1 MTKKII
7 LSAMR
12 SCCLSVLIACLL
24 VVPPA
29 QGSSSLAEL
38 RKSYVEADKL
48 LNRERAGQWLKL
60 RPKLENY
67 PLYPYLRLKEIRVTQ
82 SQFTNSEISQIIS
95 EMEIPIPRR
104 FKSWWLNRLI
114 ARNDWDLISL
124 YYGNSPNVKVQCIH
138 TQALVNTEQYEMAGP
153 AIRKLWLVGHSQDKQ
168 CDKVFEFALKKGVI
182 DDDLIW
188 QRILLTKATGKQS
201 MTKYLDGLLRSQVL
215 RDWVTQLNFRGSHPQ
230 TNIERNLLKWSQSKY
245 GQDVIHYQITRLAKR
260 DLSNT
265 AAFWQ
270 RLKIAYPE
278 TIAELPQVEKTLAKR
293 LAWKQHQDAYE
304 WLSGLPE
311 TYRDK
316 SILHLMMRSAL
327 AAENW
332 DGVLSTSIRLMFDQE
347 ENRSEWKFWQAR
359 ALYETGNEANAKQ
372 LWSEIAPE
380 HSYYGFLS
388 ADHLN
393 LDYSIDGLVGQ
404 VALSQAADVAI
415 AVPGVQRI
423 REWLALSKPYNARR
437 ELNQLKDTQPKE
449 FWLHAAI
456 LFNAWKWHDGAI
468 QAINRSGQYASFEL
482 DISHPSPFIETV
494 RRESL
499 RYGVPEHWI
508 YAIMRQESFF
518 IHDISSGAGAIGL
531 MQLLP
536 ITARQTARRQG
547 LKRPSRG
554 DLTRASLNIRLG
566 VAYFKQLLDST
577 NGNPVFAL
585 AGYNAGPRNSRLWQ
599 NSSRVSDPAIWVE
612 TIPFT
617 ETRNY
622 LKKILFNFVIY
633 ESIHSSSYVRL
644 RHYLPVSETQQAT
657 STK

>member
-1 MTKKII
+1 MSKKNI

-12 SCCLSVLIACLL
+12 SCCLSVFIACLL
-24 VVPPA
+24 VVLPA
-29 QGSSSLAEL
+29 QGSSSLVEL

-48 LNRERAGQWLKL
+48 LNRERAGQWFKL

-95 EMEIPIPRR
+95 EMEIPIPSR

-124 YYGNSPNVKVQCIH
+124 HYGNSSNAELQCIH
-138 TQALVNTEQYEMAGP
+138 TQALIKTKQYEKAGP
-153 AIRKLWLVGHSQDKQ
+153 AIRRLWLVGHSQVKQ

-188 QRILLTKATGKQS
+188 QRILLTKASGRQS
-201 MTKYLDGLLRSQVL
+201 MTKYLDGLLRSQDL
-215 RDWVTQLNFRGSHPQ
+215 RNWVTQLNVRGSHPQ
-230 TNIERNLLKWSQSKY
+230 TTIERNLSKWSQSEY
-245 GQDVIHYQITRLAKR
+245 GQNVIHYQITRLAKR

-265 AAFWQ
+265 VAFWQ
-270 RLKIAYPE
+270 RLRIAYPE
-278 TIAELPQVEKTLAKR
+278 TIVELPQVEKTLAKR
-293 LAWKQHQDAYE
+293 LAWRRHQDAFE
-304 WLSGLPE
+304 WLSDLPE
-311 TYRDK
+311 KYRDK
-316 SILHLMMRSAL
+316 SIRHLMMRSAL
-327 AAENW
+327 GSENW
-332 DGVLSTSIRLMFDQE
+332 DGVLSTIRLMSEQE
-347 ENRSEWKFWQAR
+347 ANRSEWKFWQAR
-359 ALYETGNEANAKQ
+359 ALYETGDETNAKQ
-372 LWSEIAPE
+372 LWYEIAPE

-388 ADHLN
+388 ADRLN
-393 LDYSIDGLVGQ
+393 LDYSIDGLVAQ
-404 VALSQAADVAI
+404 VALSKAAEVAI
-415 AVPGVQRI
+415 EVAGVQRI

-437 ELNQLKDTQPKE
+437 ELNQLKETQPKE
-449 FWLHAAI
+449 FWFHAAI

-468 QAINRSGQYASFEL
+468 QAISRSGQYASFEL
-482 DISHPSPFIETV
+482 DVSHPSPFIETV
-494 RRESL
+494 RRESV

-518 IHDISSGAGAIGL
+518 IPDISSSAGAVGL

-554 DLTRASLNIRLG
+554 DLTTASVNIRLG
-566 VAYFKQLLDST
+566 VAYFKQLLDSM

-599 NSSRVSDPAIWVE
+599 NASRISDPAIWVD

-633 ESIHSSSYVRL
+633 ESIHSSNYVRL
-644 RHYLPVSETQQAT
+644 RHYLPVPETQQAS
-657 STK
+657 STE

>member
-1 MTKKII
+1 MSKKNI

-12 SCCLSVLIACLL
+12 SCCLSVFITCLL
-24 VVPPA
+24 VIPPA
-29 QGSSSLAEL
+29 QGSPSLAEL
-38 RKSYVEADKL
+38 RKSYIEADRL
-48 LNRERAGQWLKL
+48 LNRKRAGQWLKL
-60 RPKLENY
+60 SPKLENY

-95 EMEIPIPRR
+95 EMEIPIPNR

-124 YYGNSPNVKVQCIH
+124 HYGNSSNPELQCKH
-138 TQALVNTEQYEMAGP
+138 TQALIKTKQYEKAGP
-153 AIRKLWLVGHSQDKQ
+153 AIRRLWLVGHSQVKQ
-168 CDKVFEFALKKGVI
+168 CDMVFEFALKKGVI

-188 QRILLTKATGKQS
+188 QRILLSKASSRQS
-201 MTKYLDGLLRSQVL
+201 MTKYLDGLLRSQDL
-215 RDWVTQLNFRGSHPQ
+215 RNWVTQLNLTGSLPQ
-230 TNIERNLLKWSQSKY
+230 TRIERNLLKWSQSKY
-245 GQDVIHYQITRLAKR
+245 GQDVIHYQVTRLAKR

-265 AAFWQ
+265 ATFWQ

-293 LAWKQHQDAYE
+293 LAWRKHQDAFE
-304 WLSGLPE
+304 WLSDLPE
-311 TYRDK
+311 KYRDK
-316 SILHLMMRSAL
+316 SILSLMMRSAL

-332 DGVLSTSIRLMFDQE
+332 DGLLSTIGLMSEQE
-347 ENRSEWKFWQAR
+347 ANRSEWKFWQAR
-359 ALYETGNEANAKQ
+359 ALYETGDESTAKQ

-388 ADHLN
+388 ADCLN
-393 LDYSIDGLVGQ
+393 LDYSIDGLVAQ
-404 VALSQAADVAI
+404 VALSKAAEVTI
-415 AVPGVQRI
+415 AVAGVQRI

-456 LFNAWKWHDGAI
+456 LFNVWKWHDGAI
-468 QAINRSGQYASFEL
+468 QAISRSGQYASFEL
-482 DISHPSPFIETV
+482 DVSHPSPFIETV
-494 RRESL
+494 RRESV

-508 YAIMRQESFF
+508 YAIMRQESRF
-518 IHDISSGAGAIGL
+518 IHDISSSAGAVGL

-547 LKRPSRG
+547 LNRPSRG
-554 DLTRASLNIRLG
+554 DLTTASVNIRLG
-566 VAYFKQLLDST
+566 VAYFKQLLDSM

-585 AGYNAGPRNSRLWQ
+585 AGYNAGPRNLKLWQ

-644 RHYLPVSETQQAT
+644 RHYLPVPETQQAT

>member
-1 MTKKII
+1 MTKKNI

-12 SCCLSVLIACLL
+12 SCCLSVFIACLL

-29 QGSSSLAEL
+29 QGSSSLTEL
-38 RKSYVEADKL
+38 RKSYIEADRL
-48 LNRERAGQWLKL
+48 LNRKRVGQWLKL
-60 RPKLENY
+60 SPELENY

-95 EMEIPIPRR
+95 EMEIPIPNR

-124 YYGNSPNVKVQCIH
+124 HYGNSSNPELQCKH
-138 TQALVNTEQYEMAGP
+138 TQALIKTKQYEKADP
-153 AIRKLWLVGHSQDKQ
+153 AIRKLWLVGHSQVKQ

-188 QRILLTKATGKQS
+188 QRILLSKASSRQS
-201 MTKYLDGLLRSQVL
+201 MTKYLDGLLRSQDL
-215 RDWVTQLNFRGSHPQ
+215 RNWVTQLNLTGSHPQ
-230 TNIERNLLKWSQSKY
+230 TRIERNLLKWSQSKY
-245 GQDVIHYQITRLAKR
+245 GQDVIHYQFTRLAKR

-265 AAFWQ
+265 ATFWQ

-293 LAWKQHQDAYE
+293 LAWRQHQDAYE

-327 AAENW
+327 ATENW
-332 DGVLSTSIRLMFDQE
+332 DGVLSTIRLMSEQE
-347 ENRSEWKFWQAR
+347 ANRSEWKFWQAR
-359 ALYETGNEANAKQ
+359 AFYETGDESTAKQ

-388 ADHLN
+388 ADRLN
-393 LDYSIDGLVGQ
+393 LDYSINGLVAQ
-404 VALSQAADVAI
+404 VALSKAAEVAI
-415 AVPGVQRI
+415 AVAGVQRI

-449 FWLHAAI
+449 FWLYAAI
-456 LFNAWKWHDGAI
+456 LFNAWQWHDGAI
-468 QAINRSGQYASFEL
+468 QAISRSGQYASFEL
-482 DISHPSPFIETV
+482 DVSHPSPFIETV
-494 RRESL
+494 RRESV

-508 YAIMRQESFF
+508 YAIMRQESRF
-518 IHDISSGAGAIGL
+518 IHDISSGAGAVGL

-547 LKRPSRG
+547 LNRPSRG
-554 DLTRASLNIRLG
+554 DLVTASVNIRLG
-566 VAYFKQLLDST
+566 VAYFKQLLDSM

-585 AGYNAGPRNSRLWQ
+585 AGYNSGPRNSKLWQ

-644 RHYLPVSETQQAT
+644 RHYLPVPETQQAT

>member
-1 MTKKII
+1 M
-7 LSAMR
+7 
-12 SCCLSVLIACLL
+12 
-24 VVPPA
+24 
-29 QGSSSLAEL
+29 
-38 RKSYVEADKL
+38 
-48 LNRERAGQWLKL
+48 
-60 RPKLENY
+60 ENY

-95 EMEIPIPRR
+95 EMEIPIPHR

-124 YYGNSPNVKVQCIH
+124 HFGNSSNPELQCKH
-138 TQALVNTEQYEMAGP
+138 TQALIKSKQYENAGP
-153 AIRKLWLVGHSQDKQ
+153 AIRRLWLIGHSQVKQ
-168 CDKVFEFALKKGVI
+168 CDKVFEFALKKSVI

-188 QRILLTKATGKQS
+188 QRILLTKAHGNQS
-201 MTKYLDGLLRSQVL
+201 MTKYLDGLLRLQDL
-215 RDWVTQLNFRGSHPQ
+215 RDWVTQLNLRGSHPQ
-230 TNIERNLLKWSQSKY
+230 TTIERNLLKWSQSKY
-245 GQDVIHYQITRLAKR
+245 GQDVINHQITRLAKR

-270 RLKIAYPE
+270 RLKKAYPE
-278 TIAELPQVEKTLAKR
+278 IIVALPQVEKTLAKR
-293 LAWKQHQDAYE
+293 LAWRQHQDAYE
-304 WLSGLPE
+304 WLSALPE
-311 TYRDK
+311 IYRDK
-316 SILHLMMRSAL
+316 SILSLMMRSAL

-332 DGVLSTSIRLMFDQE
+332 DGVLSTIRLMSEQE
-347 ENRSEWKFWQAR
+347 ANRSEWKFWQAR
-359 ALYETGNEANAKQ
+359 ALYETGDESTAKQ

-388 ADHLN
+388 ADRLN

-437 ELNQLKDTQPKE
+437 ELNQLKETQPKE

-468 QAINRSGQYASFEL
+468 QAISRSGQYASFEL
-482 DISHPSPFIETV
+482 GVSHPSPFIETV
-494 RRESL
+494 RRESV

-508 YAIMRQESFF
+508 YAIMRQESLF
-518 IHDISSGAGAIGL
+518 IPDISSGAGAVGL

-547 LKRPSRG
+547 LNRPSRG
-554 DLTRASLNIRLG
+554 DLTKASVNIRLG
-566 VAYFKQLLDST
+566 VAYFKQLLDSM

-644 RHYLPVSETQQAT
+644 RHYLPEPETQQAT
-657 STK
+657 TTK

>member
-1 MTKKII
+1 MSKKFI

-12 SCCLSVLIACLL
+12 SCCLSVFIACLL

-29 QGSSSLAEL
+29 QGSSSLTEL

-48 LNRERAGQWLKL
+48 LNRKRAGQWLKL

-95 EMEIPIPRR
+95 EMEIPIPNR
-104 FKSWWLNRLI
+104 FKSWWLNRLM

-124 YYGNSPNVKVQCIH
+124 HYGNSSDAKIQCIH
-138 TQALVNTEQYEMAGP
+138 TQALVNTKQYEKAGP
-153 AIRKLWLVGHSQDKQ
+153 AIRKLWLVGHSQVKQ
-168 CDKVFEFALKKGVI
+168 CDKVFEFAIKKGVI
-182 DDDLIW
+182 DDNLIW
-188 QRILLTKATGKQS
+188 QRILLTKASGRQS
-201 MTKYLDGLLRSQVL
+201 MTKYLDELLRSQDL
-215 RDWVTQLNFRGSHPQ
+215 RDWVTQLNLRGSHPQ
-230 TNIERNLLKWSQSKY
+230 TTIERNLLKWSQSKY
-245 GQDVIHYQITRLAKR
+245 GQDVIHYQVTRLAKR

-265 AAFWQ
+265 AALWQ

-278 TIAELPQVEKTLAKR
+278 TIVELPQVEKTLAKR
-293 LAWKQHQDAYE
+293 LAWRQYQDAYK
-304 WLSGLPE
+304 WLSDLPE

-327 AAENW
+327 AAEYW
-332 DGVLSTSIRLMFDQE
+332 DGVLSTIRLMSEQE
-347 ENRSEWKFWQAR
+347 ANRSEWKFWQAR
-359 ALYETGNEANAKQ
+359 ALYETGDESNAKQ
-372 LWSEIAPE
+372 LWSQIAPE

-388 ADHLN
+388 ADRLN

-437 ELNQLKDTQPKE
+437 ELNQLKETQPKE

-468 QAINRSGQYASFEL
+468 QAINRSGQIASFEL

-494 RRESL
+494 RRESV

-518 IHDISSGAGAIGL
+518 IPDISSGQGAVGL

-547 LKRPSRG
+547 LNRPSRG
-554 DLTRASLNIRLG
+554 DLITASVNIRLG
-566 VAYFKQLLDST
+566 VAYFKQLLDSM

-585 AGYNAGPRNSRLWQ
+585 AGYNAGPRNSKLWQ
-599 NSSRVSDPAIWVE
+599 NSSRVSDPAIWIE

-644 RHYLPVSETQQAT
+644 RHYLPEPETQQAT

>member
-1 MTKKII
+1 MSKKNI

-12 SCCLSVLIACLL
+12 VCCLSVFIACLL

-29 QGSSSLAEL
+29 QGSSSLVEL

-48 LNRERAGQWLKL
+48 LNRERAGQWFQL

-95 EMEIPIPRR
+95 EMEIPIPNR

-124 YYGNSPNVKVQCIH
+124 HYGNSSNPELQCIH
-138 TQALVNTEQYEMAGP
+138 TQALIKTKQYEKADP
-153 AIRKLWLVGHSQDKQ
+153 AIRKLWLVGHSQVKQ

-188 QRILLTKATGKQS
+188 QRILLSKASGRQS
-201 MTKYLDGLLRSQVL
+201 MTKYLDGLLRSQDL
-215 RDWVTQLNFRGSHPQ
+215 RNWVTQLKLTDSHPQ
-230 TNIERNLLKWSQSKY
+230 TAIERNLLKWSQSKY
-245 GQDVIHYQITRLAKR
+245 GQDVIHYQVTRLAKR

-265 AAFWQ
+265 ATFWQ

-293 LAWKQHQDAYE
+293 LAWRQHQDAFE
-304 WLSGLPE
+304 WLSDLPKK
-311 TYRDK
+311 YLDK
-316 SILHLMMRSAL
+316 SILSLIMRSAL

-332 DGVLSTSIRLMFDQE
+332 DGVLSTIRLMSE
-347 ENRSEWKFWQAR
+347 KEANRSEWKFWQAR
-359 ALYETGNEANAKQ
+359 ALYETGDESTAKQ

-388 ADHLN
+388 ADCLN
-393 LDYSIDGLVGQ
+393 LDYSIDGLVAQ
-404 VALSQAADVAI
+404 VALSKAAEVTI
-415 AVPGVQRI
+415 AVAGVQRI

-456 LFNAWKWHDGAI
+456 LFNVWKWHDGAI
-468 QAINRSGQYASFEL
+468 QAISRSGQYASFEL
-482 DISHPSPFIETV
+482 DVSHPSPFIETV
-494 RRESL
+494 RRESV

-508 YAIMRQESFF
+508 YAIMRQESRF
-518 IHDISSGAGAIGL
+518 IHDISSSAGAVGL

-547 LKRPSRG
+547 LNRPSRG
-554 DLTRASLNIRLG
+554 DLVTASVNIRLG
-566 VAYFKQLLDST
+566 VAYFKQLLDSM

-585 AGYNAGPRNSRLWQ
+585 AGYNAGPRNSKLWQ

-622 LKKILFNFVIY
+622 LKKILFNFVVY

-644 RHYLPVSETQQAT
+644 RHYLPVPETQQAT

>member
-7 LSAMR
+7 LSAMQY
-12 SCCLSVLIACLL
+12 CCLSVLIACLL
-24 VVPPA
+24 VIPPA

-48 LNRERAGQWLKL
+48 LNLKRAGQWLKL

-82 SQFTNSEISQIIS
+82 SQFTNSEISKIIS
-95 EMEIPIPRR
+95 EIRIPIPSR

-124 YYGNSPNVKVQCIH
+124 HYGNSSNVEKQCIH
-138 TQALVNTEQYEMAGP
+138 TQALVNTKQYKKAGP
-153 AIRKLWLVGHSQDKQ
+153 AIRKLWLVKHSQVKQ

-188 QRILLTKATGKQS
+188 QRILLTKASGKQS
-201 MTKYLDGLLRSQVL
+201 MTKYLDGLLRSQDL
-215 RDWVTQLNFRGSHPQ
+215 RNWVTQLNLSGSYPQ
-230 TNIERNLLKWSQSKY
+230 TIIEKNLLKWNQSKY
-245 GQDVIHYQITRLAKR
+245 GQDVIHYQVTRLAKR
-260 DLSNT
+260 DLSDT
-265 AAFWQ
+265 ATFWR
-270 RLKIAYPE
+270 RLKIAYPK

-293 LAWKQHQDAYE
+293 LAWRRHQDAYE
-304 WLSGLPE
+304 WLSDIPE

-316 SILHLMMRSAL
+316 SILQLMMRSAL
-327 AAENW
+327 TAENW
-332 DGVLSTSIRLMFDQE
+332 NGVLSTIRLMPEQE
-347 ENRSEWKFWQAR
+347 ANRSEWKFWYAR
-359 ALYETGNEANAKQ
+359 ALYETGDETKSKQ
-372 LWSEIAPE
+372 LWYEIAPE

-388 ADHLN
+388 ADRLN
-393 LDYSIDGLVGQ
+393 LDYSIDGLVAQ
-404 VALSQAADVAI
+404 VALSKAAKVAI
-415 AVPGVQRI
+415 VVPGVQRI
-423 REWLALSKPYNARR
+423 REWLALNKPYNARR
-437 ELNQLKDTQPKE
+437 ELNQLKGTQPEE

-456 LFNAWKWHDGAI
+456 LFNAWNWHDGAI
-468 QAINRSGQYASFEL
+468 QAISQSGQYASFEL

-494 RRESL
+494 RRESV
-499 RYGVPEHWI
+499 RYGVPEYWI
-508 YAIMRQESFF
+508 YAIMRQESLF
-518 IHDISSGAGAIGL
+518 IDDISSGAGAMGL

-547 LKRPSRG
+547 LSKPSRG
-554 DLTRASLNIRLG
+554 DLLTASVNIRLG
-566 VAYFKQLLDST
+566 VAYFKQLLDSM

-585 AGYNAGPRNSRLWQ
+585 AGYNAGPRNSKLWQ
-599 NSSRVSDPAIWVE
+599 NSSRVTDPAIWVE

-644 RHYLPVSETQQAT
+644 RHYLPVPETQQAT
-657 STK
+657 STD

>member
-1 MTKKII
+1 MSKKNI

-12 SCCLSVLIACLL
+12 FRCLSVFIACLL

-29 QGSSSLAEL
+29 QGSSSLVEL
-38 RKSYVEADKL
+38 RNSYVEADKL
-48 LNRERAGQWLKL
+48 LNRERAGQWFKL

-95 EMEIPIPRR
+95 EMEIPIPNR

-124 YYGNSPNVKVQCIH
+124 HYGNSSNPELQCIH
-138 TQALVNTEQYEMAGP
+138 TQALFKTKQYEKADP
-153 AIRKLWLVGHSQDKQ
+153 AIRKLWLVGHSQVKQ

-188 QRILLTKATGKQS
+188 QRILLSKASSRQS
-201 MTKYLDGLLRSQVL
+201 MTKYLDGLLRSQNL
-215 RDWVTQLNFRGSHPQ
+215 RNWVTQLNLTGSHPQ
-230 TNIERNLLKWSQSKY
+230 TRIERNLLKWSQSKY
-245 GQDVIHYQITRLAKR
+245 GQDVIHYQVTRLAKR

-265 AAFWQ
+265 ATFWQ

-293 LAWKQHQDAYE
+293 LAWGQHQDAYE

-316 SILHLMMRSAL
+316 SILHLMMRRAL

-332 DGVLSTSIRLMFDQE
+332 GGVLSTIGLMSEQE
-347 ENRSEWKFWQAR
+347 ANRSEWKFWQAR
-359 ALYETGNEANAKQ
+359 ALYETGDESTAKQ

-388 ADHLN
+388 ADRLN
-393 LDYSIDGLVGQ
+393 LDYSIDGLVAQ
-404 VALSQAADVAI
+404 VALSKAAEVTI
-415 AVPGVQRI
+415 AVAGVQRI

-456 LFNAWKWHDGAI
+456 LFNVWKWHDGAI
-468 QAINRSGQYASFEL
+468 QAISRSGQYASFEL
-482 DISHPSPFIETV
+482 DVSHPSPFIETV
-494 RRESL
+494 RRESV

-508 YAIMRQESFF
+508 YAIMRQESRF
-518 IHDISSGAGAIGL
+518 IHDISSSAGAVGL

-547 LKRPSRG
+547 LNRPSRG
-554 DLTRASLNIRLG
+554 DLVTASVNIRLG
-566 VAYFKQLLDST
+566 VAYFKQLLDSM

-585 AGYNAGPRNSRLWQ
+585 AGYNAGPRNSKLWQ

-644 RHYLPVSETQQAT
+644 RYYLPVPETQQAT

>member
-1 MTKKII
+1 MSKKNI

-12 SCCLSVLIACLL
+12 SCCLSVFIACLL

-29 QGSSSLAEL
+29 QGSSSLVEL

-48 LNRERAGQWLKL
+48 LNRKRAGQWLKL
-60 RPKLENY
+60 SPKLENY

-95 EMEIPIPRR
+95 EMEIPIPNR

-124 YYGNSPNVKVQCIH
+124 HYGNSSNPELQCIH
-138 TQALVNTEQYEMAGP
+138 TQALIKTKQYEKADP
-153 AIRKLWLVGHSQDKQ
+153 AIRKLWLVGHSQVKQ

-188 QRILLTKATGKQS
+188 QRILLSKASGRQS
-201 MTKYLDGLLRSQVL
+201 MTKYLDGLLRSQDL
-215 RDWVTQLNFRGSHPQ
+215 RNWVTQLNLTGSQPQ
-230 TNIERNLLKWSQSKY
+230 TTIERNLLKWSQSKY
-245 GQDVIHYQITRLAKR
+245 GQDVIHYQVTRLAKR

-265 AAFWQ
+265 ATFWQ

-293 LAWKQHQDAYE
+293 LAWRQHQDAFE
-304 WLSGLPE
+304 WLSDLPE
-311 TYRDK
+311 KYRDK
-316 SILHLMMRSAL
+316 SILSLMMRSAL

-332 DGVLSTSIRLMFDQE
+332 DGVLSTIGLMSEQE
-347 ENRSEWKFWQAR
+347 ANRSEWKFWQAR
-359 ALYETGNEANAKQ
+359 ALYETGDESTAKQ

-388 ADHLN
+388 ADCLN
-393 LDYSIDGLVGQ
+393 LDYSIDGLVAQ
-404 VALSQAADVAI
+404 VALSKAAEVTI
-415 AVPGVQRI
+415 AVAGVQRI

-456 LFNAWKWHDGAI
+456 LFNVWKWHDGAI
-468 QAINRSGQYASFEL
+468 QAISRSGQYASFEL
-482 DISHPSPFIETV
+482 DVSHPSPFIETV
-494 RRESL
+494 RRESV

-508 YAIMRQESFF
+508 YAIMRQESRF
-518 IHDISSGAGAIGL
+518 IHDISSSAGAVGL

-547 LKRPSRG
+547 LNRPSRG
-554 DLTRASLNIRLG
+554 DLTTASVNIRLG
-566 VAYFKQLLDST
+566 VAYFKQLLDSM

-585 AGYNAGPRNSRLWQ
+585 AGYNAGPRNSKLWQ

-622 LKKILFNFVIY
+622 LKKNLFNFVIY

-644 RHYLPVSETQQAT
+644 RHYLPVPETQQAT

>member
-24 VVPPA
+24 VVLPA
-29 QGSSSLAEL
+29 QGSSSLTEL
-38 RKSYVEADKL
+38 RKSYIEADKL
-48 LNRERAGQWLKL
+48 LNRKRAGQWLKL
-60 RPKLENY
+60 RPSLENY

-95 EMEIPIPRR
+95 EMEIPIPYR

-124 YYGNSPNVKVQCIH
+124 HFGNSSNPELQCKH
-138 TQALVNTEQYEMAGP
+138 TQALIKSKQYENAGP
-153 AIRKLWLVGHSQDKQ
+153 AIHRLWLVGHSQVKQ

-188 QRILLTKATGKQS
+188 QRILLTKASGRQS
-201 MTKYLDGLLRSQVL
+201 MTKYLDGLLRSQEL
-215 RDWVTQLNFRGSHPQ
+215 RNWVTQLNLKGSHPQ
-230 TNIERNLLKWSQSKY
+230 TTIERNLLKWSQSKY
-245 GQDVIHYQITRLAKR
+245 GQDVIDHQITRLAKR

-270 RLKIAYPE
+270 RLKIAYPK
-278 TIAELPQVEKTLAKR
+278 TIVELPQVEKTLAKR
-293 LAWKQHQDAYE
+293 LAWRQHQDAFE
-304 WLSGLPE
+304 WLSDLPE
-311 TYRDK
+311 KYRNK

-332 DGVLSTSIRLMFDQE
+332 DGVLSTIRLMSEQE
-347 ENRSEWKFWQAR
+347 ASRSEWKFWQAR
-359 ALYETGNEANAKQ
+359 ALYETDDESTAKQ

-388 ADHLN
+388 ADRLN

-423 REWLALSKPYNARR
+423 REWLALNKPYNARR
-437 ELNQLKDTQPKE
+437 ELNKLKETQPKE

-468 QAINRSGQYASFEL
+468 QAISRSGQYASFEL
-482 DISHPSPFIETV
+482 DVSHPSPFIETV
-494 RRESL
+494 RRESV

-508 YAIMRQESFF
+508 YAIMRQESLFVP
-518 IHDISSGAGAIGL
+518 DISSSAGAVGL

-547 LKRPSRG
+547 LNRPSRG
-554 DLTRASLNIRLG
+554 DLTKASVNIRLG
-566 VAYFKQLLDST
+566 VAYFKQLLDSM

-622 LKKILFNFVIY
+622 LKKILFNFVVY

-644 RHYLPVSETQQAT
+644 RHYLPVPETQQAT

>member
-1 MTKKII
+1 MTKKNI

-12 SCCLSVLIACLL
+12 SCCLSVFIACLL

-29 QGSSSLAEL
+29 QGSSSLTEL
-38 RKSYVEADKL
+38 RKSYIEADRL
-48 LNRERAGQWLKL
+48 LNRKRVGQWLKL
-60 RPKLENY
+60 SPELENY

-95 EMEIPIPRR
+95 EMEIPIPNR

-124 YYGNSPNVKVQCIH
+124 HYGNSSNPELQCIH
-138 TQALVNTEQYEMAGP
+138 TQALIKTKQYEKADP
-153 AIRKLWLVGHSQDKQ
+153 AIRKLWLVGHSQVKQ

-188 QRILLTKATGKQS
+188 QRILLSKASSRQS
-201 MTKYLDGLLRSQVL
+201 MTKYLDGLLRSQDL
-215 RDWVTQLNFRGSHPQ
+215 RNWVTQLNLTGSHPQ
-230 TNIERNLLKWSQSKY
+230 TSIERNLLKWSQSKY
-245 GQDVIHYQITRLAKR
+245 GQDVIHYQVTRLAKR

-265 AAFWQ
+265 ATFWQ
-270 RLKIAYPE
+270 RLKIAYPD

-293 LAWKQHQDAYE
+293 LAWRQHQDAYE

-332 DGVLSTSIRLMFDQE
+332 DRVLSTIRLMSEQE
-347 ENRSEWKFWQAR
+347 ANRSKWKFWQAR
-359 ALYETGNEANAKQ
+359 ALYETGDESNAKQ
-372 LWSEIAPE
+372 LWSKIAPE

-388 ADHLN
+388 ADRLN
-393 LDYSIDGLVGQ
+393 LDYSIDGLVAQ
-404 VALSQAADVAI
+404 VALSKAAEVAI
-415 AVPGVQRI
+415 AVAGVQRI

-456 LFNAWKWHDGAI
+456 LFNAWQWHDGAI
-468 QAINRSGQYASFEL
+468 QAISRSGQYASFEL
-482 DISHPSPFIETV
+482 DVSHPSPFIETV
-494 RRESL
+494 RRESV

-508 YAIMRQESFF
+508 YAIMRQESRF
-518 IHDISSGAGAIGL
+518 IHDISSGAGAVGL

-536 ITARQTARRQG
+536 ITARQIARRQG
-547 LKRPSRG
+547 LNRPSRG
-554 DLTRASLNIRLG
+554 DLVTASVNIRLG
-566 VAYFKQLLDST
+566 VAYFKQLLDSM

-585 AGYNAGPRNSRLWQ
+585 AGYNAGPRNSKLWQ

-622 LKKILFNFVIY
+622 LKKNLFNFVIY

-644 RHYLPVSETQQAT
+644 RHYLPVPETQQAT

>member
-1 MTKKII
+1 MTKKFI

-29 QGSSSLAEL
+29 QGSSSLTEL
-38 RKSYVEADKL
+38 RKSYIEADRL
-48 LNRERAGQWLKL
+48 LNRKRVGQWLKL
-60 RPKLENY
+60 SPKLENY

-95 EMEIPIPRR
+95 EMEIPIPNR

-124 YYGNSPNVKVQCIH
+124 HYGNSSNPELQCIH
-138 TQALVNTEQYEMAGP
+138 TQALIKTKQYEKADP
-153 AIRKLWLVGHSQDKQ
+153 AIRKLWLVGHSQVKQ

-188 QRILLTKATGKQS
+188 QRILLAKASGRQS
-201 MTKYLDGLLRSQVL
+201 MTKYLDGLLRSQDL
-215 RDWVTQLNFRGSHPQ
+215 RNWVTQLNLTGNHPQ
-230 TNIERNLLKWSQSKY
+230 TIIERNLLKWSQSKN
-245 GQDVIHYQITRLAKR
+245 GQDVIHYQVTRLAKR

-265 AAFWQ
+265 ATFWQ

-304 WLSGLPE
+304 WLLDLPE

-332 DGVLSTSIRLMFDQE
+332 DGVLSTIRLMSEQE
-347 ENRSEWKFWQAR
+347 ANRSEWKFWQAR
-359 ALYETGNEANAKQ
+359 ALYETGDESNAKQ
-372 LWSEIAPE
+372 LWFEIAPE
-380 HSYYGFLS
+380 HNYYGFLS
-388 ADHLN
+388 ADRLN
-393 LDYSIDGLVGQ
+393 LDYSIDDLVAQ
-404 VALSQAADVAI
+404 VALSKAAEVAI
-415 AVPGVQRI
+415 AVAGVQRI

-468 QAINRSGQYASFEL
+468 QAISRSGQFASFEL
-482 DISHPSPFIETV
+482 DVSHPSPFIETV
-494 RRESL
+494 RRESV

-508 YAIMRQESFF
+508 YAIIRQESRF
-518 IHDISSGAGAIGL
+518 IHDISSGAGAVGL

-547 LKRPSRG
+547 LNRPSRG
-554 DLTRASLNIRLG
+554 DLVTASVNIRLG
-566 VAYFKQLLDST
+566 VAYFKQLLNSM

-585 AGYNAGPRNSRLWQ
+585 AGYNAGPRNSKLWQ
-599 NSSRVSDPAIWVE
+599 NSSRVSDPVIWVE

-644 RHYLPVSETQQAT
+644 RHYLPVPETQQAT